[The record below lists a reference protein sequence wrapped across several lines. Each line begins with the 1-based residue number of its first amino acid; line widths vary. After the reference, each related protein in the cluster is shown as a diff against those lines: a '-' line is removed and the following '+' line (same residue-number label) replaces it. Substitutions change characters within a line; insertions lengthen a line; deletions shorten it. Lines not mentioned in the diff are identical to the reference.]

1 MIKSF
6 NMKIIRSL
14 GTASLLLLTVIIS
27 KAQFDPKQ
35 PLPLNPKVKVGK
47 LSNGLTYYIQQ
58 NALPAKKVQL
68 RLVVNAGSVLETPDQ
83 QGLAHFMEHMNF
95 NGSKNFPKN
104 ELVSYLQSIG
114 IKFGADLNAYTSFDE
129 TVYILPIP
137 SDDSVKLEKGF
148 TILEDWAFNALLDTA
163 EINKERG
170 VVLEESRT
178 RKGASERMGKKYLP
192 VLFNG
197 SMYSNRL
204 PIGKDSILQ
213 NFKPESLIKFYKT
226 WYRPN
231 LMSVIVVGDM
241 DPAVAEKKIIS
252 HFSQYKNP
260 PNAAPRPAIIPIQER
275 KINQSMVLTDK
286 EQPYNLLQMI
296 NYIEKA
302 PVVKTWG
309 DYRRTVV
316 EGLFNQMVSQR
327 LVEISQ
333 QPNAPFLGAG
343 ASFSDFLRG
352 YNSFISVAFL
362 GDKPVQPAIRSLESV
377 TESVKKFGFL
387 PSELERAKVNELN
400 SAERALKDK
409 DKTQSEAFVNAYVD
423 HFLKGDPAIGI
434 ENRLKY
440 MEQILPTITL
450 EEVNAVAKRTASQQ
464 GFFALL
470 MASEKGKDKL
480 PVADSLTHFV
490 TTARALPAVPY
501 QEKQLAKTLID
512 KTPVPGKIISETT
525 DAALGTRN
533 LTLSNGITVT
543 LKSTDFKNDEIQM
556 DAWRWGGTQ
565 VFPAEDRMNA
575 QLASALVR
583 TMGVK
588 DFTPVDLDKVLAGK
602 TVSVNPYMNACD
614 EGIDGSSSIKDLETF
629 FQLIHLYFTS
639 PRKDPALFQTFVNS
653 QKSFIENM
661 KSVPQNYFRD
671 TLNKVLYGNHPWAPR
686 METAASYDALKLDR
700 AMEIYKQVFS
710 NADGLHFTFV
720 GNIEEEKMKKLL
732 ATYVASLP
740 ARKVEH
746 NYKDVGL
753 RAAKGP
759 AKLVVS
765 KGAAKQSFVEIMY
778 KGEMPYNKESQLH
791 LNMLC
796 EVINIKIIEKLRE
809 ELGGIYGG
817 GIRGSLEKRP
827 YENYSISAS
836 FPCGPENV
844 DKLTAAFFE
853 IVKNIADKGVEQKDL
868 DKVKETLK
876 SQYKENIKLNDYWL
890 GQLSRAF
897 IEKTDPA
904 WLLAF
909 PEKVQQATSEQLQQ
923 LCKKVL
929 SSADMVAVLNPEN

>member
-27 KAQFDPKQ
+27 RAQFDPKH

-114 IKFGADLNAYTSFDE
+114 VKFGADLNAYTSFDE

-178 RKGASERMGKKYLP
+178 RKGASERMSKKYLP

-197 SMYSNRL
+197 STYGNRL

-260 PNAAPRPAIIPIQER
+260 PNATPRPSIIPIQER
-275 KINQSMVLTDK
+275 KANQSLVLTDK
-286 EQPYNLLQMI
+286 EQPYNILQLF

-302 PVVKTWG
+302 PAVKTWG
-309 DYRRTVV
+309 DYRRTVI
-316 EGLFNQMVSQR
+316 EDLFNQMVSQR

-343 ASFSDFLRG
+343 ASFSEFLRG

-362 GDKPVQPAIRSLESV
+362 GDKPAAPAIRSLESV

-387 PSELERAKVNELN
+387 TTELERAKINVLN

-423 HFLKGDPAIGI
+423 HFLKGEPAVGI
-434 ENRLKY
+434 ENRFKY
-440 MEQILPTITL
+440 MEQVLPTITL
-450 EEVNAVAKRTASQQ
+450 EEVNALAKRTASQQ

-480 PVADSLTHFV
+480 PVEDSLTHFI
-490 TTARALPAVPY
+490 TAARALPAVPY

-525 DAALGTRN
+525 DAKLGTRN

-543 LKSTDFKNDEIQM
+543 LKPTDFKNDEIEM

-575 QLASALVR
+575 QLAATLVGS
-583 TMGVK
+583 MGVK
-588 DFTPVDLDKVLAGK
+588 DFTPVDLDKLLAGK
-602 TVSVNPYMNACD
+602 TVSVSPYINACD
-614 EGIDGSSSIKDLETF
+614 EGIQGSSSIKDLETF
-629 FQLIHLYFTS
+629 FQLVHLYFTS

-653 QKSFIENM
+653 QKSFINNM

-671 TLNKVLYGNHPWAPR
+671 TLNKVVYGNHPWAPR

-700 AMEIYKQVFS
+700 SMEIYKQVFS

-720 GNIEEEKMKKLL
+720 GNIEAEKMKQLL
-732 ATYVASLP
+732 TTYLASLP
-740 ARKVEH
+740 ARPVEH
-746 NYKDVGL
+746 NFKDVGL
-753 RAAKGP
+753 RQAKGP
-759 AKLVVS
+759 AKLVVN
-765 KGAAKQSFVEIMY
+765 KGAAKQSFVVIQY
-778 KGEMPYNKESQLH
+778 NGEFPFNQEAELH

-817 GIRGSLEKRP
+817 GIRGGLERRP
-827 YENYSISAS
+827 YESYSISAS

-844 DKLTAAFFE
+844 DKLTAAFFD
-853 IVKNIADKGVEQKDL
+853 IVKTIADKGVDQKEL

-876 SQYKENIKLNDYWL
+876 IQYKENIKLNDYWL
-890 GQLSRAF
+890 NQLSSAF

-904 WLLAF
+904 WLLAY
-909 PEKVQQATSEQLQQ
+909 PEKVQQAGSEQLQQ
-923 LCKKVL
+923 ICRQLL
-929 SSADMVAVLNPEN
+929 NTPNMVAVLNPEN

>member
-1 MIKSF
+1 
-6 NMKIIRSL
+6 
-14 GTASLLLLTVIIS
+14 
-27 KAQFDPKQ
+27 
-35 PLPLNPKVKVGK
+35 
-47 LSNGLTYYIQQ
+47 
-58 NALPAKKVQL
+58 
-68 RLVVNAGSVLETPDQ
+68 
-83 QGLAHFMEHMNF
+83 
-95 NGSKNFPKN
+95 
-104 ELVSYLQSIG
+104 
-114 IKFGADLNAYTSFDE
+114 
-129 TVYILPIP
+129 
-137 SDDSVKLEKGF
+137 
-148 TILEDWAFNALLDTA
+148 
-163 EINKERG
+163 
-170 VVLEESRT
+170 
-178 RKGASERMGKKYLP
+178 
-192 VLFNG
+192 
-197 SMYSNRL
+197 
-204 PIGKDSILQ
+204 
-213 NFKPESLIKFYKT
+213 
-226 WYRPN
+226 
-231 LMSVIVVGDM
+231 
-241 DPAVAEKKIIS
+241 
-252 HFSQYKNP
+252 
-260 PNAAPRPAIIPIQER
+260 
-275 KINQSMVLTDK
+275 
-286 EQPYNLLQMI
+286 
-296 NYIEKA
+296 
-302 PVVKTWG
+302 
-309 DYRRTVV
+309 
-316 EGLFNQMVSQR
+316 
-327 LVEISQ
+327 
-333 QPNAPFLGAG
+333 
-343 ASFSDFLRG
+343 
-352 YNSFISVAFL
+352 
-362 GDKPVQPAIRSLESV
+362 
-377 TESVKKFGFL
+377 
-387 PSELERAKVNELN
+387 
-400 SAERALKDK
+400 
-409 DKTQSEAFVNAYVD
+409 
-423 HFLKGDPAIGI
+423 
-434 ENRLKY
+434 
-440 MEQILPTITL
+440 
-450 EEVNAVAKRTASQQ
+450 
-464 GFFALL
+464 
-470 MASEKGKDKL
+470 
-480 PVADSLTHFV
+480 
-490 TTARALPAVPY
+490 VPY
-501 QEKQLAKTLID
+501 QEKQLAKNLID

-525 DAALGTRN
+525 DAALGTMN

-653 QKSFIENM
+653 QKSFIDNM

-671 TLNKVLYGNHPWAPR
+671 TLNKVVYGNHPWAPR

-720 GNIEEEKMKKLL
+720 GNIEIEKMKKLL
-732 ATYVASLP
+732 TTYVASLP
-740 ARKVEH
+740 ARQVEH

-753 RAAKGP
+753 RPAKGP
-759 AKLVVS
+759 NKLVVS
-765 KGAAKQSFVEIMY
+765 KGAAKQSFVVIQYNGEI
-778 KGEMPYNKESQLH
+778 PFNKETNLH

-853 IVKNIADKGVEQKDL
+853 IVNNIADKGVEQKDL

-876 SQYKENIKLNDYWL
+876 IQYKENIKLNDYWL
-890 GQLSRAF
+890 GQLSGAF

>member
-1 MIKSF
+1 
-6 NMKIIRSL
+6 
-14 GTASLLLLTVIIS
+14 
-27 KAQFDPKQ
+27 
-35 PLPLNPKVKVGK
+35 
-47 LSNGLTYYIQQ
+47 
-58 NALPAKKVQL
+58 
-68 RLVVNAGSVLETPDQ
+68 
-83 QGLAHFMEHMNF
+83 MEHMNF

-178 RKGASERMGKKYLP
+178 RKGASERMSKKYLP

-197 SMYSNRL
+197 STYSNRL

-241 DPAVAEKKIIS
+241 DPALAEKKIIS

-260 PNAAPRPAIIPIQER
+260 PNATPRPAIIPIQER

-286 EQPYNLLQMI
+286 EQPYNILQMI

-302 PVVKTWG
+302 PAVKTWG

-343 ASFSDFLRG
+343 ASFSEFIRG

-362 GDKPVQPAIRSLESV
+362 GDKPAQPAIRSMESV

-387 PSELERAKVNELN
+387 PSELDRAKVNELN
-400 SAERALKDK
+400 SAQRALKDK

-543 LKSTDFKNDEIQM
+543 L
-556 DAWRWGGTQ
+556 
-565 VFPAEDRMNA
+565 
-575 QLASALVR
+575 
-583 TMGVK
+583 
-588 DFTPVDLDKVLAGK
+588 
-602 TVSVNPYMNACD
+602 
-614 EGIDGSSSIKDLETF
+614 
-629 FQLIHLYFTS
+629 
-639 PRKDPALFQTFVNS
+639 
-653 QKSFIENM
+653 
-661 KSVPQNYFRD
+661 
-671 TLNKVLYGNHPWAPR
+671 
-686 METAASYDALKLDR
+686 
-700 AMEIYKQVFS
+700 
-710 NADGLHFTFV
+710 
-720 GNIEEEKMKKLL
+720 
-732 ATYVASLP
+732 
-740 ARKVEH
+740 
-746 NYKDVGL
+746 
-753 RAAKGP
+753 
-759 AKLVVS
+759 
-765 KGAAKQSFVEIMY
+765 
-778 KGEMPYNKESQLH
+778 
-791 LNMLC
+791 
-796 EVINIKIIEKLRE
+796 
-809 ELGGIYGG
+809 
-817 GIRGSLEKRP
+817 
-827 YENYSISAS
+827 
-836 FPCGPENV
+836 
-844 DKLTAAFFE
+844 
-853 IVKNIADKGVEQKDL
+853 
-868 DKVKETLK
+868 
-876 SQYKENIKLNDYWL
+876 
-890 GQLSRAF
+890 
-897 IEKTDPA
+897 
-904 WLLAF
+904 
-909 PEKVQQATSEQLQQ
+909 
-923 LCKKVL
+923 
-929 SSADMVAVLNPEN
+929 